1 MNSLRS
7 RLIFWAGTATVC
19 VLLFAGIALFMLI
32 RKAVISEFDK
42 GLTTQVQVL
51 ASEVEVGENGHYL
64 DFDNGALPFFEKG
77 RNAKYFELWDANGK
91 VLQRSASLGNKDLS
105 RLAKSSENLKSRA
118 VMLPDGNSGRQV
130 TLVFRLR
137 GESPS
142 AHSDRILTLSLA
154 QKTEGIEDVMES
166 IFWLLLGIG
175 VLTTLVCLAVFA
187 VIVRRGMRPI
197 DQLGA
202 DIRAIRENQLSSRLA
217 NRDLPEELQPIVSG
231 LNHLLE
237 RVEKAF
243 DRERAFTANLAHE
256 LRTLLYGLRMKQD
269 VVLMRP
275 REGDAY
281 RRALNECL
289 SITIATQ
296 SMMENLLALARLD
309 AGQITL
315 KKEPVPLDEF
325 LKEVWIAFDERA
337 AERDLETV
345 WDVAEVKVETD
356 RERLR
361 LILNNLFDNAVSYA
375 NPKDEVRIQTGTDD
389 DGAWMKICNTGC
401 ELSAEAASRVF
412 ERFWRGDE
420 ARTDVGS
427 HCGLGLS
434 LSQRLAELLGCEI
447 TAFVEPEDWFCVRLR
462 FLKSED

>member
-1 MNSLRS
+1 
-7 RLIFWAGTATVC
+7 
-19 VLLFAGIALFMLI
+19 
-32 RKAVISEFDK
+32 
-42 GLTTQVQVL
+42 
-51 ASEVEVGENGHYL
+51 
-64 DFDNGALPFFEKG
+64 
-77 RNAKYFELWDANGK
+77 
-91 VLQRSASLGNKDLS
+91 
-105 RLAKSSENLKSRA
+105 
-118 VMLPDGNSGRQV
+118 
-130 TLVFRLR
+130 
-137 GESPS
+137 
-142 AHSDRILTLSLA
+142 
-154 QKTEGIEDVMES
+154 MES